1 MEMEQRLNTLEK
13 KLNDQ
18 ARIIEEQQRTIQ
30 SLKEEI
36 KNSRTENIEAAT
48 PATEETPQASG
59 VSGFF
64 GGSILTNPN
73 ISLVVDTSYYTTNLK
88 DHDLEE
94 RDFEQRKGFN
104 LRAAEMYFFA
114 PVDSYFNLYSA
125 IPITEDGVELE
136 EAFAVT
142 TFLPG
147 GFQVKGGKFKSNFS
161 RLDAQHPHAWD
172 FADAPLPYRAFMG
185 DETLGGEKGVQLTWL
200 PPLPIYTLLGA
211 EILQGENDRL
221 FGAGA
226 RSGPHAYTIYAKASI
241 DTGVNSTLLIG
252 PYFLFGKARQENDEG
267 FVFRGSS
274 NLWGGEAVWK
284 WNSGKHGVTLQG
296 EYMHL
301 SQGGSDTDPDTG
313 DTVSRSL
320 HEDGAYLQ
328 ALYRYDRWR
337 VGVRYDTLNIFSDSL
352 KSGGEKQEMGRWPWR
367 TTASLEFNPTEFSR
381 VRLQYTHDRSAP
393 DRLENNEWWLQF
405 IFGIGAHGAH
415 EF

>member
-1 MEMEQRLNTLEK
+1 MKRFASLLSMVLFCAFSLPVSAMEMEQRLNDLEK

-18 ARIIEEQQRTIQ
+18 ARIIEEQQRTIR

-36 KNSRTENIEAAT
+36 KNNKTENT
-48 PATEETPQASG
+48 TENTTETAQPPEESPQASG

-64 GGSILTNPN
+64 GGSALTNPN
-73 ISLVVDTSYYTTNLK
+73 ISLVVDTSYYTSNLK
-88 DHDLEE
+88 DHDLEA

-172 FADAPLPYRAFMG
+172 FVDIPLPYRSFMG
-185 DETLGGEKGVQLTWL
+185 DEALGGEKGVQLTWL

-211 EILQGENDRL
+211 EILQGDNERL
-221 FGAGA
+221 FVAGT
-226 RSGPHAYTIYAKASI
+226 RSGPHAYTLYAKASI
-241 DTGVNSTLLIG
+241 DTSVNSTLLFG
-252 PYFLFGKARQENDEG
+252 PYFLFGKAYQPSDEG
-267 FVFRGSS
+267 LDFRGSS
-274 NLWGGEAVWK
+274 NLWGGEVVWK
-284 WNSGKHGVTLQG
+284 WNSGEHGVTLQG

-301 SQGGSDTDPDTG
+301 SQGGREITDPDTG
-313 DTVSRSL
+313 DTAFRSL
-320 HEDGAYLQ
+320 HQDGAYVQ
-328 ALYRYDRWR
+328 ALYR
-337 VGVRYDTLNIFSDSL
+337 
-352 KSGGEKQEMGRWPWR
+352 
-367 TTASLEFNPTEFSR
+367 
-381 VRLQYTHDRSAP
+381 
-393 DRLENNEWWLQF
+393 
-405 IFGIGAHGAH
+405 
-415 EF
+415 